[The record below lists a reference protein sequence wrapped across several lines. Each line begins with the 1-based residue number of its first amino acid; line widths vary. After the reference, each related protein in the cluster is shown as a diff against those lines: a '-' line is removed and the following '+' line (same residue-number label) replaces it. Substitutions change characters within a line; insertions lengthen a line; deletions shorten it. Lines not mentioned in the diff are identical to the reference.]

1 MRGTFGVSSRKARQ
15 RDAWFCAEPIT
26 LHANVCRALVL
37 LAGFFCFLFSVFFFL
52 SVGDETWVLPMLG
65 KTSGAEAQVREQA
78 GQLRRT

>member
-15 RDAWFCAEPIT
+15 RDAWLCAEPIT
-26 LHANVCRALVL
+26 LQANVCRALVL
-37 LAGFFCFLFSVFFFL
+37 LAGFFCFLFFFL
-52 SVGDETWVLPMLG
+52 LSSGDETRVLPMLG